1 MMEVIDMA
9 WTRLF
14 DPWAGDP
21 RADFGRLR
29 REMDEVFGRLVAAP
43 GLGRGTPFPPVNLYE
58 TADGYMLTAE
68 LPGLEPKDVDLSIE
82 GNRVTLR
89 GERKIEVPDDKQT
102 SLHRR
107 ERQSGIFRRTVELP
121 QQADPEKAQAVYR
134 NGVLWLHIPKAP
146 EAQPRRIAVQ
156 GS

>member
-1 MMEVIDMA
+1 MA

-14 DPWAGDP
+14 DPWSGDP
-21 RADFGRLR
+21 WADFGRLR
-29 REMDEVFGRLVAAP
+29 REMDEVFGRLAGARGP
-43 GLGRGTPFPPVNLYE
+43 GRGTPFPPVNLYE
-58 TADGYMLTAE
+58 TADGYVLSAE

-89 GERKIEVPDDKQT
+89 GERKIAVPDDKQT

-121 QQADPEKAQAVYR
+121 AHADPEKAQALYR
-134 NGVLWLHIPKAP
+134 NGVLWLRIPKAP
-146 EAQPRRIAVQ
+146 EAQPRRISVQ

>member
-1 MMEVIDMA
+1 MA

-14 DPWAGDP
+14 DPWPGDP

-29 REMDEVFGRLVAAP
+29 REMEEVFGRLVEAP
-43 GLGRGTPFPPVNLYE
+43 QLGRGAPFPPVNLYE
-58 TADGYMLTAE
+58 TADGYVLTAE
-68 LPGLEPKDVDLSIE
+68 FPGLEPKDVDVSIE

-121 QQADPEKAQAVYR
+121 APTDSEKAQALYR
-134 NGVLWLHIPKAP
+134 NGVLWLRIPKAP
-146 EAQPRRIAVQ
+146 EHQPRRIAVQ

>member
-1 MMEVIDMA
+1 MEVSDMA

-14 DPWAGDP
+14 DAWPGDP
-21 RADFGRLR
+21 WTDFDRLR
-29 REMDEVFGRLVAAP
+29 REMDDVFGRLAGAP
-43 GLGRGTPFPPVNLYE
+43 RLARGTPFPAVNLYE
-58 TADGYMLTAE
+58 TADGYVLSAE
-68 LPGLEPKDVDLSIE
+68 LPGLQPKDVEVSIE

-89 GERKIEVPDDKQT
+89 GERKIELPGDPKT

-107 ERQSGIFRRTVELP
+107 ERASGGFRRTVELP
-121 QQADPEKAQAVYR
+121 AHVDSEKTQALYR
-134 NGVLWLHIPKAP
+134 NGVLWLRIPKAA

>member
-1 MMEVIDMA
+1 
-9 WTRLF
+9 
-14 DPWAGDP
+14 
-21 RADFGRLR
+21 
-29 REMDEVFGRLVAAP
+29 
-43 GLGRGTPFPPVNLYE
+43 VNLYE
-58 TADGYMLTAE
+58 TADGYVLTAE

-89 GERKIEVPDDKQT
+89 GERKIAVPDDKQT

-121 QQADPEKAQAVYR
+121 AQADPDKAQALYR
-134 NGVLWLHIPKAP
+134 NGVLWLRIPKAA
-146 EAQPRRIAVQ
+146 EAQPRRITVQ

>member
-1 MMEVIDMA
+1 MA
-9 WTRLF
+9 WTRFF
-14 DPWAGDP
+14 DPLPGDP

-29 REMDEVFGRLVAAP
+29 REMDDVFGRLAGVPRLA
-43 GLGRGTPFPPVNLYE
+43 RGTPFPPVNLYE
-58 TADGYMLTAE
+58 TADGFVLSAE
-68 LPGLEPKDVDLSIE
+68 LPGLQPKDVDVSVE

-89 GERKIEVPDDKQT
+89 GERKIEVPDDQQT

-107 ERQSGIFRRTVELP
+107 ERSSGIFRRTIELP
-121 QQADPEKAQAVYR
+121 AQVDAEKAEAVYKS
-134 NGVLWLHIPKAP
+134 GVLWLRIPKAA

>member
-1 MMEVIDMA
+1 
-9 WTRLF
+9 
-14 DPWAGDP
+14 
-21 RADFGRLR
+21 
-29 REMDEVFGRLVAAP
+29 MDEVFGRLAGP
-43 GLGRGTPFPPVNLYE
+43 PRLGRGTPFPQVNLYE
-58 TADGYMLTAE
+58 TADGYVLTAE

-89 GERKIEVPDDKQT
+89 GERKIEVPDDKHT
-102 SLHRR
+102 SLHLR

-121 QQADPEKAQAVYR
+121 AQADPDKAQALYR
-134 NGVLWLHIPKAP
+134 NGVLWLRIPKAP